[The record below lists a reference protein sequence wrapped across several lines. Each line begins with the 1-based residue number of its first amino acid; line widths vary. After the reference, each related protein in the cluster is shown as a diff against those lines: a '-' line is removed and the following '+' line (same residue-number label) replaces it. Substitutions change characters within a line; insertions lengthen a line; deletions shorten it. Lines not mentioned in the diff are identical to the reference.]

1 MRATDCR
8 RRRRCPSRR
17 RSPLP
22 PIPPTTMPSSVMSAA
37 RAFARR
43 GELHYSLT
51 FKTIA
56 NICYSLSP
64 SLLLQHNKH
73 YHPTEEKRE
82 RRSSSSTHHHHHH
95 HHKRTEVTFTVTAST
110 SATST
115 HTLVASSSTEDT
127 TYDSS
132 SSGGTGMTAVATSST
147 SAAAA
152 ANGDHL
158 PTVQES
164 PEEAGN
170 AAAAAAAPAT
180 SAAAQLP
187 SSASLPAIAGL
198 PSKRS
203 GSTPGE
209 TRKRRSKG
217 GRRSLA
223 GSPLPKRTKSGE
235 FMASANA
242 DRAAPPSVN
251 PYFYYPEP
259 RASAISAAASKRGSF
274 RGGWHQHQQHHH
286 HQAQQPLPDTVLPFN
301 PQDARLIADMHEND
315 DIEEIVKC
323 VCTVREEN
331 GLMVQCEVSWNFEV
345 KTLLCELSCFV
356 SIPFQ
361 HCLSWQHG
369 LCMGFT
375 AAEQVPV
382 DGYVSGVDVREELSK
397 VFFIFYTVF
406 FHLHYHSF
414 ARFASTRRMPSAR
427 SAPPTS

>member
-1 MRATDCR
+1 
-8 RRRRCPSRR
+8 
-17 RSPLP
+17 
-22 PIPPTTMPSSVMSAA
+22 
-37 RAFARR
+37 
-43 GELHYSLT
+43 
-51 FKTIA
+51 
-56 NICYSLSP
+56 
-64 SLLLQHNKH
+64 
-73 YHPTEEKRE
+73 
-82 RRSSSSTHHHHHH
+82 
-95 HHKRTEVTFTVTAST
+95 
-110 SATST
+110 
-115 HTLVASSSTEDT
+115 
-127 TYDSS
+127 
-132 SSGGTGMTAVATSST
+132 MTAVATSST

-170 AAAAAAAPAT
+170 AAAAAAVPAT
-180 SAAAQLP
+180 SAQLP
-187 SSASLPAIAGL
+187 SAAAAAAAALPVIAGL

-259 RASAISAAASKRGSF
+259 RASTVVASKRGSF
-274 RGGWHQHQQHHH
+274 RGGWHHHQHQQ
-286 HQAQQPLPDTVLPFN
+286 QQPLPDTVLPFN

-331 GLMVQCEVSWNFEV
+331 GLMVQCEVSGR
-345 KTLLCELSCFV
+345 EL
-356 SIPFQ
+356 
-361 HCLSWQHG
+361 
-369 LCMGFT
+369 
-375 AAEQVPV
+375 
-382 DGYVSGVDVREELSK
+382 
-397 VFFIFYTVF
+397 
-406 FHLHYHSF
+406 
-414 ARFASTRRMPSAR
+414 
-427 SAPPTS
+427 